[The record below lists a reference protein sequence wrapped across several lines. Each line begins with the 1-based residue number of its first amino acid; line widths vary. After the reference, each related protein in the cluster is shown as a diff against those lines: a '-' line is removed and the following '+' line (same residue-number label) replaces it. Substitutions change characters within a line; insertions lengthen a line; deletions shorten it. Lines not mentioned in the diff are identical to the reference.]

1 MAAGVG
7 AGYLSAMS
15 RWKPTDLIAKRQQR
29 ARQRAAGLCI
39 ACGQPRQQQEGM
51 GCLAAPELMALLGGS
66 ELSVSERAVCLDE
79 PAAGELLL

>member
-1 MAAGVG
+1 
-7 AGYLSAMS
+7 
-15 RWKPTDLIAKRQQR
+15 
-29 ARQRAAGLCI
+29 
-39 ACGQPRQQQEGM
+39 M